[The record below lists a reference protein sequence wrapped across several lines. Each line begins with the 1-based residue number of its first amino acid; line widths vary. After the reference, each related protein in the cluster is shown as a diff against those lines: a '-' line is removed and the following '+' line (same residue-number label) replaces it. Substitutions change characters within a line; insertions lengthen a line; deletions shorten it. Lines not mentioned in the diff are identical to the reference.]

1 MFEHL
6 LIVLKCKYKK
16 PKCVS
21 ELGDFTSMIYCC
33 KIITIGKDK
42 KKKKKKIRLYRK
54 YHFERIN
61 TNASNR
67 MRSIQPH
74 A

>member
-42 KKKKKKIRLYRK
+42 KKKKKKNQIVQKISFRK
-54 YHFERIN
+54 NKYKCL
-61 TNASNR
+61 
-67 MRSIQPH
+67 
-74 A
+74 